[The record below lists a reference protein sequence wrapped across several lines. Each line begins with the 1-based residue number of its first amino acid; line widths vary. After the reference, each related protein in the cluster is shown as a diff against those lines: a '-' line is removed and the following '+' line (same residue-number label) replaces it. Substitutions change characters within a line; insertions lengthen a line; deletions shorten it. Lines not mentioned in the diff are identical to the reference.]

1 MSELSHPS
9 GPSLPVAI
17 QALHAAIAEHP
28 DPASK
33 QTLTQCLQNMLRVQA
48 QDMQA
53 GQGQGQGQP
62 QAGTPAGLQGLL
74 ASLGGGQ

>member
-1 MSELSHPS
+1 MEHPS

-17 QALHAAIAEHP
+17 QALHQALAEHP

-33 QTLTQCLQNMLRVQA
+33 QILSQCLVNMLKVQS

-53 GQGQGQGQP
+53 QQQGGP
-62 QAGTPAGLQGLL
+62 QQAL
-74 ASLGGGQ
+74 AAQLGGGQ